1 MMDECGV
8 DSLPVA
14 LASSLIVLAIIVG
27 LAALGLQNA
36 RPLVNTYT
44 VDGQISMISDDC
56 NAMLAGSPR
65 DILDPASPPGAT
77 RAFTLSLPSDTEY
90 VAFGSDP
97 GSTDASEGT
106 IYYKVHGNKKAVVV
120 DPLVRFRAAK
130 EPGVLP
136 SEGHKIIN
144 GGGRY
149 ELKLEYEY
157 DRAFDEKY
165 IVVY

>member
-1 MMDECGV
+1 MMDERGV

-27 LAALGLQNA
+27 LAAMGLQNA
-36 RPLVNTYT
+36 RPMVSTST
-44 VDGQISMISDDC
+44 VDGQILRLSDDC

-65 DILDPASPPGAT
+65 DILDPASPPGSMKS
-77 RAFTLSLPSDTEY
+77 FTLSLPPDTEY
-90 VAFGSDP
+90 VAFGFDP
-97 GSTDASEGT
+97 GSPDASEGT

-120 DPLVRFRAAK
+120 DPLVRLRAAK
-130 EPGVLP
+130 GPGAMP
-136 SEGHKIIN
+136 AEGHKTIY

-149 ELKLEYEY
+149 ELTLEYEY
-157 DRAFDEKY
+157 DRAFNEKY